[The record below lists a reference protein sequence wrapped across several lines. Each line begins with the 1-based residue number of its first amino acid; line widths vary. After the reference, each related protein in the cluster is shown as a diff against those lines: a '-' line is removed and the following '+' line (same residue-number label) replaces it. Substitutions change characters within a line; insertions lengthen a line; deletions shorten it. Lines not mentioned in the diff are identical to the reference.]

1 MHMNSTHRFG
11 SARSTR
17 SRDRIEYRALVA
29 LSYLPCLAVAMGSR
43 LTGGDGG
50 GQSVFAQARAAA
62 HAAIGYA
69 FQG

>member
-1 MHMNSTHRFG
+1 MQMNSTHG
-11 SARSTR
+11 SVRSGR

-29 LSYLPCLAVAMGSR
+29 LSYLPCLAVALASR
-43 LTGGDGG
+43 LSGNDGG